1 MAETKPV
8 LCEVPC
14 RSVDDK
20 LIDLWHKLDTL
31 VTWKAFTILIS
42 SIGLIALFLVGLIF
56 TNQST
61 MSQTLSSMQSDI
73 KVIQSDIKH
82 MNKTNTPTWRGS
94 R

>member
-1 MAETKPV
+1 MAENRPV

-14 RSVDDK
+14 KSVSE
-20 LIDLWHKLDTL
+20 KLDTL
-31 VTWKAFTILIS
+31 VTWKAFTILVS

-73 KVIQSDIKH
+73 KVIQSDLQRL
-82 MNKTNTPTWRGS
+82 NKGARPWLKNY
-94 R
+94 

>member
-14 RSVDDK
+14 KSVSE
-20 LIDLWHKLDTL
+20 KLDTL
-31 VTWKAFTILIS
+31 VTWKAFTILVS

-61 MSQTLSSMQSDI
+61 MSKTLSSMQSDI
-73 KVIQSDIKH
+73 KVIQADLEH
-82 MNKTNTPTWRGS
+82 LNKGARPWLKNY
-94 R
+94 